1 MHAGDVQLGS
11 GQLYVV
17 RRGVQQQLVSVE
29 GAKVMLI
36 EPPFGCRCRRSC
48 SAPPGFCTGP
58 LTEGQVL
65 NGMDRLAGIPAEL
78 ARVRYEAPGR

>member
-1 MHAGDVQLGS
+1 MQLGS

-29 GAKVMLI
+29 GAEVMLI

-48 SAPPGFCTGP
+48 SAPPGFCTA
-58 LTEGQVL
+58 L
-65 NGMDRLAGIPAEL
+65 
-78 ARVRYEAPGR
+78 